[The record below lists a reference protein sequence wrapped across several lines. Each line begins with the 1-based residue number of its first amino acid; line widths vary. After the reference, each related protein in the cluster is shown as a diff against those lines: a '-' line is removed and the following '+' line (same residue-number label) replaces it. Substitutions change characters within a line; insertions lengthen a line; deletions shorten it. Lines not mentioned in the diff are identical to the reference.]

1 MALVLPDPLVR
12 PLALA
17 GDAVIELAARVSIF
31 VDRHRR
37 RPIRRAILGEPG
49 GLQDVDEALALA
61 AMDQRRA
68 ALDGFDR
75 EAICTATR
83 RAGTN
88 QFAPLAP
95 QFQRGGFPLPVRE
108 AGC

>member
-1 MALVLPDPLVR
+1 MPRSVHTGCGVW
-12 PLALA
+12 
-17 GDAVIELAARVSIF
+17 
-31 VDRHRR
+31 
-37 RPIRRAILGEPG
+37 PIVGETG

-68 ALDGFDR
+68 ALDRFDR
-75 EAICTATR
+75 EAICAATR

-108 AGC
+108 AGRYKYFAHSSHHRLVEAAGIKPARRAF